1 MGSRDTIL
9 QLHRLSRGNV
19 WDAGQYKD
27 KPVDIIEKL
36 PGGGERVRFRSVS
49 PADTP
54 DFTRRLVSLWKDQ
67 SRDRDISPLIV
78 MAAFNLDFLC
88 IHPFRD
94 GNGRVSRLLLL
105 LTAYHL
111 GLEVGRYIS
120 LERIIEENKERYY
133 ETLQQSSQGW
143 HEGKHDPWPYIGY
156 LLFTLK
162 RAYEEFEE
170 RVGKTGTPRGEKTAL
185 VEAGIAKQVG
195 PFSVSDIRDACPGV
209 GIDLIRKVMNSLKG
223 KEIECLGRGQSA
235 QWRRVK

>member
-1 MGSRDTIL
+1 MGGSSTIL
-9 QLHRLSRGNV
+9 RLHKLSRGDV

-36 PGGGERVRFRSVS
+36 PGGGERLRFRSVS
-49 PADTP
+49 PAKTP
-54 DFTRRLVSLWKDQ
+54 EFTRVLTSLWQDQ
-67 SRDRDISPLIV
+67 SRDHDISPLIV

-111 GLEVGRYIS
+111 GMEVGRYIS

-143 HEGKHDPWPYIGY
+143 HEGSTIPGLILATCCSSSRRPM
-156 LLFTLK
+156 
-162 RAYEEFEE
+162 RNS
-170 RVGKTGTPRGEKTAL
+170 R
-185 VEAGIAKQVG
+185 
-195 PFSVSDIRDACPGV
+195 SV
-209 GIDLIRKVMNSLKG
+209 
-223 KEIECLGRGQSA
+223 LGRLPHRRGRRPNWSHGPSVNNTANFVWSTLNRPVRVSA
-235 QWRRVK
+235 VTGFRPY